1 MATFAGFAS
10 RRQLTQGELRG
21 PGIDVLTLLRTF
33 HATLTY
39 KSVSTVQRVYVLLA
53 SITPLL
59 GLSEIQ
65 ALGVVRSAATP
76 AEPEP

>member
-10 RRQLTQGELRG
+10 RRQPTQGELRG